1 MPKTFLNIL
10 LESYLL
16 KCIKTLIL
24 FQLEYYNTMR
34 SLNLRVNK
42 LPFVYVAFPNIF
54 KVKFLV

>member
-42 LPFVYVAFPNIF
+42 LTFVYVAFPNIF